1 MKRILKHTTLLVL
14 FLLIGAKS
22 VVANSL
28 NYNNIQLAPLSLTS
42 EKVSTFDF
50 FTFSGLNS
58 TTDKYF
64 IEVELTDEEEEEEEL
79 EEKEVLTKIS
89 SLSFFN
95 FCCLLD
101 GNQISVNNFK
111 HPKPLGSNKALY
123 ISYSQFI
130 GFV

>member
-1 MKRILKHTTLLVL
+1 MLKHITLLIL
-14 FLLIGAKS
+14 FLLIGSKS

-28 NYNNIQLAPLSLTS
+28 NYNNIQLAPLSLTT
-42 EKVSTFDF
+42 KQVSKFDF

-58 TTDKYF
+58 TADKYF
-64 IEVELTDEEEEEEEL
+64 IEVELTDEEEEI
-79 EEKEVLTKIS
+79 EEKEPLTKTFPI
-89 SLSFFN
+89 SFFN

-101 GNQISVNNFK
+101 GNQSTVKNFK
-111 HPKPLGSNKALY
+111 HPKPLGCNKALY

>member
-28 NYNNIQLAPLSLTS
+28 NYNNIQLAPLSLTT
-42 EKVSTFDF
+42 EKVSSFDF
-50 FTFSGLNS
+50 FTFSALNS

-64 IEVELTDEEEEEEEL
+64 IEVELTDEEEEEEQ
-79 EEKEVLTKIS
+79 EEREALTKIS
-89 SLSFFN
+89 PLSFFT

-101 GNQISVNNFK
+101 GNQISINNFK
-111 HPKPLGSNKALY
+111 HPKPLGCNKALY